1 MRLLIRVISLAAVL
15 LAATS
20 LCGCKNSMRIA
31 HDMVEAESIGRDI
44 KALNRSVDL
53 DARGGE

>member
-1 MRLLIRVISLAAVL
+1 
-15 LAATS
+15 
-20 LCGCKNSMRIA
+20 MRIA
-31 HDMVEAESIGRDI
+31 HGMVEAESIGRDI